1 MKTPT
6 EEEIRERA
14 YEIYV
19 KHGEPGRD
27 AGNWLEAEQELQQ
40 VQKIAETEATD
51 WEQKAARQRRDVKR
65 VAIVSSG
72 RNQEFQKGF

>member
-40 VQKIAETEATD
+40 MQKIAETKATD
-51 WEQKAARQRRDVKR
+51 WEQKATRRRRDVKR